1 MNSLLPSY
9 KKILLLLMILFSISY
24 SFAEQKPI
32 IIKVETTEKKLPKKP
47 FLELA
52 KEMENIAKTYQTSD
66 QTLYWENE
74 GRKSFD
80 KLLKSLGYYSN
91 SINVESLTEGKK
103 NTLIFRIQAWRRYNI
118 DSVHIKYTPD
128 SNHNINTPQI
138 SDLLVQPGHYAVAKN
153 ILKTEKQIAD
163 YIENNN
169 CLLSA
174 EVSHQAVINHLEKKI
189 SLVFT
194 VNAGPAATIEK
205 VTFKGLKT
213 IKPDYVHKLVKL
225 ENGQCFRNSYIAK
238 SRGTLQKSGL
248 FAATNPSI
256 PTKTNKDGSVPVEF
270 DLTERKPRS
279 IKFGFGYSTDLG
291 PGASAGWEHRNF
303 FGSGEKV
310 TANLFGNKREQTLDV
325 GLVKPFFQRDDQ
337 TLKLG
342 LALENLISKAYN
354 SREGTVSAFVE
365 REFSPSFTAGIGSSV
380 TQAAIKG
387 REENKWT
394 YASLLSVPVF
404 FTHDTRSNILDPTNG
419 HEIKTEITPFF
430 NSHEE
435 TKPFAKAQISASSY
449 FLVPTIMSPV
459 LAVRAA
465 TGSIFDVKLDTLP
478 YTERFFVGGSG
489 SLRGYVPQMASN
501 LTSANNP
508 IGGRSFLETSIELRL
523 RATESVGVVGFFDS
537 GFAYPNKII
546 PLKNQKILHGA
557 GIGFRYITDFGPLRF
572 DLAFPLKRR
581 KFIDHAWQAYFGI
594 GQNF

>member
-1 MNSLLPSY
+1 MKFFLSSY
-9 KKILLLLMILFSISY
+9 KKTLILLMIFFSVSY
-24 SFAEQKPI
+24 SFAGPKPI
-32 IIKVETTEKKLPKKP
+32 TIKVKITEKKLPKKP

-52 KEMENIAKTYQTSD
+52 KEMEEIAKTYQTTD

-80 KLLKSLGYYSN
+80 KLLKSQGYYAN

-103 NTLIFRIQAWRRYNI
+103 NTLIFHIQAWKKYNI
-118 DSVHIKYTPD
+118 DSIQIKYQPD
-128 SNHNINTPQI
+128 SNPNILIPQI
-138 SDLLVQPGHYAVAKN
+138 IDLLVQPGHYAVAKN

-169 CLLSA
+169 CLLSVN
-174 EVSHQAVINHLEKKI
+174 VSHQAIINHLEKKI
-189 SLVFT
+189 SLIFNVS
-194 VNAGPAATIEK
+194 AGPAATIEK

-213 IKPDYVHKLVKL
+213 INPEYVHKLVKL

-238 SRGTLQKSGL
+238 SRGVLQKSGL
-248 FAATNPSI
+248 FAATSPDV
-256 PTKTNKDGSVPVEF
+256 PDKTNADGSVPVAF

-310 TANLFGNKREQTLDV
+310 TANLFGNKREQSFDIDFT
-325 GLVKPFFQRDDQ
+325 KPFFQRDDQ

-354 SREGTVSAFVE
+354 SREGTLSAFVE
-365 REFSPSFTAGIGSSV
+365 REFSPTFTAGVGSSFK
-380 TQAAIKG
+380 QAAIKA
-387 REENKWT
+387 REEKKWT
-394 YASLLSVPVF
+394 SASLFSVPVF

-419 HEIKTEITPFF
+419 HEIKTEIAPFF
-430 NSHEE
+430 NSHEK
-435 TKPFAKAQISASSY
+435 TRPFAKAQISASTY
-449 FLVPTIMSPV
+449 FLVPTVMSPV
-459 LAVRAA
+459 IAIRAA

-478 YTERFFVGGSG
+478 YTERFFVGGAG

-523 RATESVGVVGFFDS
+523 RATESIGIVGFVDS

-546 PLKNQKILHGA
+546 PLKNQKILYGA

-572 DLAFPLKRR
+572 DFAVPLKRR